1 MAIPHAQPGQPVD
14 IRPFGPLLA
23 QQQTVALF
31 KSQDLEVMRV
41 VLPAGK
47 SLPPH
52 HVPGEITVQCIE
64 GEVEVSAEGRTQAL
78 AAGQVLYLRRSVM
91 HSLIALRDA
100 SLLVTIALR

>member
-14 IRPFGPLLA
+14 IRPFGPRLA

-78 AAGQVLYLRRSVM
+78 ASGQVLYLRRSVM